1 MKKDHYQIL
10 GVIQDAEDIVIKA
23 AYRALAQRYH
33 PDKWA
38 VIPFVFSGLT
48 KLIYFDSCF

>member
-1 MKKDHYQIL
+1 MQKDHYKKL

-38 VIPFVFSGLT
+38 GDPVTAT
-48 KLIYFDSCF
+48 KHMSEMNSAYR